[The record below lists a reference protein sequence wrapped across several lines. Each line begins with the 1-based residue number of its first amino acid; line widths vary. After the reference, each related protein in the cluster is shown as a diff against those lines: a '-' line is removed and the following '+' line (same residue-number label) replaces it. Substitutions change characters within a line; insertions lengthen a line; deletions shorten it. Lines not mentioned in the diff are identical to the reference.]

1 MPALRRAGVDQLFRS
16 EAGRRVPAA
25 FARVGRDQ
33 GLGPPQ
39 PVLLPDA
46 PESREAR
53 RLRPRAAVF
62 AAARSRPATGALR
75 QRRRK
80 DPVHVPVGTRQADG
94 ARAHVRGHHP
104 EPRAPVSRDRFADGP
119 RGARQVP
126 ELEAVPRMRRHAV
139 AARSAPRE
147 SWDRRGR
154 ASDLRGFGPP
164 AQGRVGLFR
173 PPHAGQAKA
182 RNRREDHQG
191 DGRAGSRS

>member
-62 AAARSRPATGALR
+62 AAARARPATGALR

-104 EPRAPVSRDRFADGP
+104 EPRAPLSRDRFADGA

-126 ELEAVPRMRRHAV
+126 ELEAVPRMRRHAA

-147 SWDRRGR
+147 SRRSARTRERSSRFR
-154 ASDLRGFGPP
+154 ACRSRT
-164 AQGRVGLFR
+164 
-173 PPHAGQAKA
+173 
-182 RNRREDHQG
+182 RRTIS
-191 DGRAGSRS
+191 AASRSTGKSTRSPRRSSRRS